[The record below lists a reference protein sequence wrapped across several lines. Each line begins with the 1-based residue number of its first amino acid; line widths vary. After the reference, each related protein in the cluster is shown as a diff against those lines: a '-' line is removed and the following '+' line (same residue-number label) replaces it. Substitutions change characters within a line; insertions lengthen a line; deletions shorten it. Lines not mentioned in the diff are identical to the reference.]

1 MMENYSRKKLC
12 EVLTNVLGETI
23 NETEISDTTELDK
36 DLGLDSV
43 TLIELLVD
51 LEDMYGIEF
60 KDDELMMELFFNI
73 NSLEEIVKKHLL
85 DRR

>member
-36 DLGLDSV
+36 DLGIDSV